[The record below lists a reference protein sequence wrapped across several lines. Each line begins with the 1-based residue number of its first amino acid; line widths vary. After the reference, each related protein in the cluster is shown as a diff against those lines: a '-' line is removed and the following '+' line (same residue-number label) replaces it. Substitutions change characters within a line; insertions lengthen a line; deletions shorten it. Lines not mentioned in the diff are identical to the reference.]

1 MADRMLFI
9 SWGDVVRGREERALE
24 VFDRIVGMYGR
35 FQQQGRIERFDV
47 TLLEPNGSIDG
58 CFQVLGSRAQLDDV
72 RADLEFRRSI
82 AAATLIVDDLRVI
95 DGVCNEGVAETM
107 ELFREAA
114 ANVPQMV
121 G

>member
-9 SWGDVVRGREERALE
+9 TWGEVVRGREERALE
-24 VFDRIVGMYGR
+24 VFDQTVGMYGR
-35 FQQQGRIERFDV
+35 FQQRGRIERFDV
-47 TLLEPNGSIDG
+47 TLFEPNGGMDG
-58 CFQVLGSRAQLDDV
+58 CFQLYGSRAQLDDV

-82 AAATLIVDDLRVI
+82 ADATLIVADLRII

-107 ELFREAA
+107 GLFRDAIA
-114 ANVPQMV
+114 KVPQMA

>member
-24 VFDRIVGMYGR
+24 VFDRTVGMYGR

-47 TLLEPNGSIDG
+47 ALFEPNGGMDG
-58 CFQVLGSRAQLDDV
+58 CFQLYGSRAQLDEV
-72 RADLEFRRSI
+72 RADVEFRRSI
-82 AAATLIVDDLRVI
+82 ASATLIVDDLRIV
-95 DGVCNEGVAETM
+95 DGVCNEGVAESM
-107 ELFREAA
+107 ELFREAVA
-114 ANVPQMV
+114 QVPQMA